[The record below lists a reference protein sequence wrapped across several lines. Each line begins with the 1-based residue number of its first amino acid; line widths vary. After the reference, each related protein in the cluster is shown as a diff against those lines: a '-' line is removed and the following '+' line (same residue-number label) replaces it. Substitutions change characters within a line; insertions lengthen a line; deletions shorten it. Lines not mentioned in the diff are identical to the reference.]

1 MQTLLAR
8 KDIITILNVGSP
20 TSVSKLSTKEILKRM
35 QEEIVHRQKYRSHQ
49 VNLYMTQCQPE
60 NKIIENILI
69 KHQSENNIASVR
81 VKENLKSQENID
93 LEQRIEERKKRSES
107 PAKGITRALSINSFR
122 M

>member
-1 MQTLLAR
+1 
-8 KDIITILNVGSP
+8 
-20 TSVSKLSTKEILKRM
+20 
-35 QEEIVHRQKYRSHQ
+35 
-49 VNLYMTQCQPE
+49 MTQCQPE